1 MFMLKKGPKLL
12 GPSGDLLGFLGPYLG
27 PLGFLGICLG
37 PLGICLGPL
46 GICWGLWGS
55 KQKSETFNLALM
67 VMWLAVA
74 KWKSKL
80 KDLRRTPHS
89 AKQAALA

>member
-1 MFMLKKGPKLL
+1 MLKKGPKLL
-12 GPSGDLLGFLGPYLG
+12 GPSGDLLGFLGDL
-27 PLGFLGICLG
+27 LGFLGNLLG
-37 PLGICLGPL
+37 FL

-67 VMWLAVA
+67 VMWFAVS

-80 KDLRRTPHS
+80 KDLRRTPHP